1 MISGWW
7 LTSVACAPIVSSM
20 SRRTI
25 NGGAG
30 SPDLEKILAMHDMP
44 RNVKTAPPKISIGLV
59 VYNGAEHIR
68 GALDSIVRQ
77 SYQNIELIVVDGG
90 STDDTRNILGEYAE
104 HISVLVSEPDKGIYD
119 AMNKVNSLATGD
131 WLIFLGCD
139 DVLFDVLGK
148 VVKLMTL
155 PDSLYY
161 GDVIFLS
168 NGEIYGG
175 KFSKYRLMR
184 TNFCHQALFYPRS
197 AYKTQFY
204 SLNYRWLADYA
215 YNLKLV
221 GAGVPFTYIKEIVAV
236 YNDKGASSQGDAEFE
251 KRKIGL
257 ICSSIGPMYAAL
269 EFLCRLKDFTARAIG
284 RLLKRLLPYAC
295 WKFLQTQ
302 WRKMQKHFRN

>member
-1 MISGWW
+1 M
-7 LTSVACAPIVSSM
+7 
-20 SRRTI
+20 
-25 NGGAG
+25 
-30 SPDLEKILAMHDMP
+30 LEKILAMHDMP
-44 RNVKTAPPKISIGLV
+44 RDVKTIPPKISIGLV

-148 VVKLMTL
+148 VARLMIL
-155 PDSLYY
+155 PDALYY
-161 GDVIFLS
+161 GDVIFHS

-175 KFSKYRLMR
+175 KFSRRRLAR
-184 TNFCHQALFYPRS
+184 SNFCHQAVLYPKS
-197 AYKTQFY
+197 AYKKNAY
-204 SLNYRWLADYA
+204 SMDYRWLADYA
-215 YNLKLV
+215 YNLRLV
-221 GAGVPFTYIKEIVAV
+221 GAGVPFIYVKETVAI

-251 KRKIGL
+251 KKKIGL

-269 EFLCRLKDFTARAIG
+269 ELLRRLINFTAIAIG
-284 RLLKRLLPYAC
+284 RVLKRLLPYAC
-295 WKFLQTQ
+295 WKYFQVQ
-302 WRKMQKHFRN
+302 WRKMQKYFG